1 MRRDLAHI
9 NEQLLIERL
18 ALGDPAAKEWL
29 YDKYAGALYSIA
41 LQLVVTET
49 KAADVIV
56 RVYNWAFHH
65 IGSFHT
71 SGHHSLFTW
80 LMRKTREYAIQEMI
94 PDSALTGAE
103 LIKQE
108 EGILQKFYLLLPTDQ
123 QQVFR
128 LSFFKG
134 LSVATIARIM
144 AQPDEQINE
153 TLKEA
158 MRSFRQYLKSNWN

>member
-1 MRRDLAHI
+1 M
-9 NEQLLIERL
+9 LIERL
-18 ALGDPAAKEWL
+18 VLGDPAAKEWL
-29 YDKYAGALYSIA
+29 YDKYAGALYNIA
-41 LQLVVTET
+41 LQLVLIESR
-49 KAADVIV
+49 AADVIV
-56 RVYNWAFHH
+56 RVYSWAFHH
-65 IGSFHT
+65 IGSFST

-80 LMRKTREYAIQEMI
+80 LMRKTREYAIQETI

-123 QQVFR
+123 QQVFQ
-128 LSFFKG
+128 LCYFKG

-144 AQPDEQINE
+144 ARPEEQINE

-158 MRSFRQYLKSNWN
+158 MRSFRQYLKNNWN